1 MDFEHSGVSAEEI
14 QQQIVHMPYLLTQH
28 VKADAGIR
36 FFETREEAAP
46 LRGLLHIF
54 QERVTRLDESTKYQI
69 THALAVLLC
78 ALVATDKGD

>member
-1 MDFEHSGVSAEEI
+1 MSFEHSGVSVEEI
-14 QQQIVHMPYLLTQH
+14 QQHIAHMPYLLTQH
-28 VKADAGIR
+28 VKANAGIE
-36 FFETREEAAP
+36 FFETRDEAAP

-54 QERVTRLDESTKYQI
+54 QARVTRLDESTKHQI